1 MSRRLRY
8 PGAWI
13 AALCACGLAAA
24 SVALADRADET
35 DKLPAAKAIPVLTQ
49 RLMNALPGDAAV
61 WQRFLSEQAIYV
73 SETGDVSTKQELLQG
88 FKAFPEGLTGSIELA
103 SIQVTAFGDMA
114 ISTFVAHE
122 RQRVYD
128 QSIAVDYRATHTW
141 RRESGRWRLIAAQN
155 AVLARDP
162 KSLPIDVRYLDDFVG
177 TYQLS
182 SQRRYSVE
190 RRGGGLVAGREGSA
204 LAALIAVGDN
214 VFADSAS
221 TLGVLRI
228 FVRGTGGAVD
238 RMVQRRKFADV
249 EWRKVIPARAE
260 RSSR

>member
-1 MSRRLRY
+1 MSLRLRY
-8 PGAWI
+8 AGAWI

-24 SVALADRADET
+24 PAALADRADEM
-35 DKLPAAKAIPVLTQ
+35 DRLPAAKAIPAITQ

-73 SETGDVSTKQELLQG
+73 SETGDVSSKQELLQG
-88 FKAFPEGLTGSIELA
+88 FKAFPEGLTGSIELE
-103 SIQVTAFGDMA
+103 SIRVTPFGDLA

-128 QSIAVDYRATHTW
+128 QNIAVDYRATHTW

-155 AVLARDP
+155 LVLARDP
-162 KSLPIDVRYLDDFVG
+162 KSLPIDVRYLDDLVG
-177 TYQLS
+177 TYELS
-182 SQRRYSVE
+182 GKRRYSVE
-190 RRGGGLVAGREGSA
+190 RRGRGLVAGRQGSE

-221 TLGVLRI
+221 ALGVLRI
-228 FVRGTGGAVD
+228 FVRGPSGAVE

-249 EWRKVIPARAE
+249 EWRKLVPARADG
-260 RSSR
+260 SSK